1 MTLFF
6 KYLVIIIITSSIIAC
21 NAVGVKEEICAG
33 QKDVMR
39 KLNRD
44 GKLCNGAEN
53 WNTWFHL
60 NFPGCGENIKWTEH
74 TFNNDGV
81 KLVKKEHIASD
92 KFIRGLS
99 GVYEK
104 EQKTEMKEMYFLNS
118 NVGKAPLVEKGKQLQ
133 VVQKRRLD
141 DSSRGRELLS
151 EWDGT
156 ANTGSFNLVRNV
168 TKTSGTITVNGVLDI
183 IGIVGDDGVKPA
195 IDGGNTPGCGVSSN
209 CPFSSYGRRVFY
221 LDTANDE
228 LRLTNITIQNGYTV
242 RFLILFSHF

>member
-1 MTLFF
+1 MMTLFF

-104 EQKTEMKEMYFLNS
+104 EQKTEMKQMYFLSS

-156 ANTGSFNLVRNV
+156 TNAGSFNLVRKV
-168 TKTSGTITVNGVLDI
+168 TTTSGTISVDGVLDI

-195 IDGGNTPGCGVSSN
+195 IDGGNTPGCTAG
-209 CPFSSYGRRVFY
+209 CMGGHRVFY
-221 LDTANDE
+221 LDNTNDD

-242 RFLILFSHF
+242 RFLILFSDF